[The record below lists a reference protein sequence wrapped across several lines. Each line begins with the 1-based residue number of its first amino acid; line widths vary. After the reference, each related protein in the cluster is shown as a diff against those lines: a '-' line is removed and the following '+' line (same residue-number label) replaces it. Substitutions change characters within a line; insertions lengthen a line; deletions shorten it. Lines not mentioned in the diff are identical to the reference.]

1 MVDSKRTRTSKIEIS
16 GVTPAEPA
24 RCPYCK
30 KALDSG
36 EETVCPHCNLPLK
49 RRRQRRQITSQGGAL
64 AKLVIHL
71 PGQAAKEVTLAKP
84 LISLGRDPENLI
96 QLDSAVVSRRHAQL
110 EFTPE
115 GHTLTD
121 LASTNG
127 TRVNGQRLAPHTPHR
142 LNHNDIIRFSDGRG
156 NSTKLIYL
164 SPSAYSQAKSTK
176 AGRLYQ
182 LTEATAT
189 IGRGFDATI
198 VLSHPAVSW
207 HHAEISRWEDGSY
220 QLKDVS
226 DHNGTFLNGR
236 QLEAERPLAQ
246 GDVIGIGPFN
256 LIYQGDGRLASFLA
270 ERNFSVEVSQ
280 LEKIVYPPNW
290 LGLPDK
296 TRPKTILHDLD
307 LVINPR
313 EFVALV
319 GGSGSGKSTLLKALI
334 GLSPASG
341 GTVLVNGDNLYERL
355 EIYRHLIGYVPQD
368 DIIHPSLR
376 VGQALAYALELRL
389 SQRAPATAAAKIEA
403 VLAKVGL
410 SAQAETRVADLS
422 GGQRKRVSIA
432 AELLAD
438 PWIFFL
444 DEPTS
449 GLDPGLEKL
458 MMETLRQLAD
468 EGRTIVL
475 VTHATGH
482 IIAQCDQVAF
492 MARGGEVAYFGPPS
506 QATEFFK
513 VDNFP
518 DIYTVLAEIY
528 PPGEENRLPAP
539 LQPLYAQVVEA
550 EAPDDPL
557 PAGSLWAAH
566 YRQSELY
573 QTYISHRQSGQVAR
587 FISPNDLPEQGP
599 YPQWHQFKVLTRR
612 SLDLLRADKLSLW
625 ALLAVLPLIA
635 LFLLLISSPTAL
647 VGDSAAQIA
656 TLLETAGSYSVAAET
671 QTLLF
676 MMALATALLGIFG
689 AAYEIIKEA
698 AVYRRERMIT
708 LRVLPYVGS
717 KFAVLGGF
725 MAGLLLL
732 FLLLLALK
740 LHFPVEG
747 VLLWPPLEFYLTLL
761 LTGLAG
767 LALGLFISAAASS
780 KDMVIYLVLIA
791 ILIQIVFSGA
801 IFELTPLT
809 QPLSYLTITRWSLE
823 ALGISSDILRLNA
836 LGQVRVEHVLETG
849 RGLQT
854 LLKDVATPLN
864 FFVDYPRQPLAL
876 LSRWLFLLGHILVWG
891 QLTLWQMRRKD
902 EI

>member
-1 MVDSKRTRTSKIEIS
+1 MTDSKRTETGKVELSQ
-16 GVTPAEPA
+16 VAATEPSH
-24 RCPYCK
+24 CPYCK
-30 KALDSG
+30 KALPSA

-49 RRRQRRQITSQGGAL
+49 RRRRRQVTAHGGAL
-64 AKLVIHL
+64 ARLVIHL
-71 PGQAAKEVTLAKP
+71 PGQPPKTVTLTKP
-84 LISLGRDPENLI
+84 LISLGRDPDNLI
-96 QLDSAVVSRRHAQL
+96 QIDSTIVSRHHAQL
-110 EFTPE
+110 EFTAE

-127 TRVNGQRLAPHTPHR
+127 TRVNGQRLTPHSPYR

-156 NSTKLIYL
+156 NSTKLVYL
-164 SPSAYSQAKSTK
+164 SPSAYSQAKASK
-176 AGRLYQ
+176 AGRSYD
-182 LTEATAT
+182 LTEATTT

-198 VLSHPAVSW
+198 VLSHPAISW
-207 HHAEISRWEDGSY
+207 HHAEISRQGDGGY
-220 QLKDVS
+220 RLKDVS
-226 DHNGTFLNGR
+226 DRNGTFLNGR
-236 QLEAERPLAQ
+236 QLEAERTLAQ
-246 GDVIGIGPFN
+246 GDVIGLGPFN
-256 LIYQGDGRLASFLA
+256 LIYQGEGRLTTFLA
-270 ERNFSVEVSQ
+270 ERNFSVEVNQ

-290 LGLPDK
+290 LGQPDRS
-296 TRPKTILHDLD
+296 RPKTILHDLD

-368 DIIHPSLR
+368 DIIHPSLHVR
-376 VGQALAYALELRL
+376 QALAYALELRL
-389 SQRAPATAAAKIEA
+389 PQSDPATAAAKIEA

-458 MMETLRQLAD
+458 MIETLRQLAD

-475 VTHATGH
+475 VTHATNH

-492 MARGGEVAYFGPPS
+492 MARGGELAYFGPPA
-506 QATEFFK
+506 QAIDFFQ

-518 DIYTVLAEIY
+518 DIYTVLAESY
-528 PPGEENRLPAP
+528 PPGEAGALPAP
-539 LQPLYAQVVEA
+539 LQPVYAEVAAEPAAARLEA
-550 EAPDDPL
+550 GP
-557 PAGSLWAAH
+557 LWAAR

-573 QTYISHRQSGQVAR
+573 QTYIAHRQSGEIAR
-587 FISPNDLPEQGP
+587 HITAQDLPDQGP
-599 YPQWHQFKVLTRR
+599 RPQWQQFKLLARR
-612 SLDLLRADKLSLW
+612 TLDLLRADKLSLW

-635 LFLLLISSPTAL
+635 LFLLLISSPAAL
-647 VGDSAAQIA
+647 VGDSAGQIA
-656 TLLETAGSYSVAAET
+656 TLLETTGRYSIADET

-676 MMALATALLGIFG
+676 MMALATTLLGLFG
-689 AAYEIIKEA
+689 AAYEIINEA
-698 AVYRRERMIT
+698 AVYRRERMIS
-708 LRVLPYVGS
+708 LRVLPYVGA
-717 KFAVLGGF
+717 KFAVLGG
-725 MAGLLLL
+725 LLAALLPL

-740 LHFPVEG
+740 LRFPPAG
-747 VLLWPPLEFYLTLL
+747 ALTWAPLEFYITLL

-767 LALGLFISAAASS
+767 LALGLFISASASS
-780 KDMVIYLVLIA
+780 KEMVIYLVLIA

-823 ALGISSDILRLNA
+823 ALGISSDILRLND
-836 LGQVRVEHVLETG
+836 LSQVRVEHVLETG

-854 LLKDVATPLN
+854 LLKDVATPLD
-864 FFVDYPRQPLAL
+864 FFVDYPRHPLAL

-891 QLTLWQMRRKD
+891 QLSLWQMRRKD

>member
-1 MVDSKRTRTSKIEIS
+1 
-16 GVTPAEPA
+16 
-24 RCPYCK
+24 
-30 KALDSG
+30 
-36 EETVCPHCNLPLK
+36 
-49 RRRQRRQITSQGGAL
+49 
-64 AKLVIHL
+64 
-71 PGQAAKEVTLAKP
+71 
-84 LISLGRDPENLI
+84 
-96 QLDSAVVSRRHAQL
+96 
-110 EFTPE
+110 
-115 GHTLTD
+115 
-121 LASTNG
+121 
-127 TRVNGQRLAPHTPHR
+127 
-142 LNHNDIIRFSDGRG
+142 
-156 NSTKLIYL
+156 
-164 SPSAYSQAKSTK
+164 
-176 AGRLYQ
+176 
-182 LTEATAT
+182 
-189 IGRGFDATI
+189 
-198 VLSHPAVSW
+198 
-207 HHAEISRWEDGSY
+207 
-220 QLKDVS
+220 
-226 DHNGTFLNGR
+226 
-236 QLEAERPLAQ
+236 
-246 GDVIGIGPFN
+246 
-256 LIYQGDGRLASFLA
+256 
-270 ERNFSVEVSQ
+270 
-280 LEKIVYPPNW
+280 
-290 LGLPDK
+290 
-296 TRPKTILHDLD
+296 
-307 LVINPR
+307 
-313 EFVALV
+313 
-319 GGSGSGKSTLLKALI
+319 
-334 GLSPASG
+334 
-341 GTVLVNGDNLYERL
+341 
-355 EIYRHLIGYVPQD
+355 
-368 DIIHPSLR
+368 
-376 VGQALAYALELRL
+376 
-389 SQRAPATAAAKIEA
+389 
-403 VLAKVGL
+403 
-410 SAQAETRVADLS
+410 
-422 GGQRKRVSIA
+422 
-432 AELLAD
+432 
-438 PWIFFL
+438 
-444 DEPTS
+444 
-449 GLDPGLEKL
+449 
-458 MMETLRQLAD
+458 
-468 EGRTIVL
+468 
-475 VTHATGH
+475 
-482 IIAQCDQVAF
+482 
-492 MARGGEVAYFGPPS
+492 
-506 QATEFFK
+506 
-513 VDNFP
+513 
-518 DIYTVLAEIY
+518 
-528 PPGEENRLPAP
+528 
-539 LQPLYAQVVEA
+539 
-550 EAPDDPL
+550 
-557 PAGSLWAAH
+557 
-566 YRQSELY
+566 
-573 QTYISHRQSGQVAR
+573 
-587 FISPNDLPEQGP
+587 
-599 YPQWHQFKVLTRR
+599 VLTRR